1 SPGSVAA
8 VGNSSISYSQRSS
21 RHRRSSSSR
30 SRSPISR
37 IPLQKDAES
46 PVRRR
51 QYSSRSSSISNKGS
65 GKARNSKEKSTLG
78 GRSRSHQRSSSHSSL
93 SSKSPLRINRESA
106 KKDSSTK
113 NIQVALQSQNIDLFG
128 KTGGAYIPP
137 ARLRQM
143 QAKITDKNTDA
154 YQRIAWEALKKSIHG
169 LINKVNV
176 SNISQVVR
184 QLFMENII
192 RGRGLLVKSLITS
205 QMASPTFTHI
215 FAALIAIVNTKFPQ
229 IGELLL
235 KRLITEF
242 RKAFRRNQKDRCL
255 TTGRFLAH
263 LVNQKVAHELVV
275 LELLTLLL
283 EQTTNDSVEVS
294 VALLKECGAFLSRVV
309 PKGLAGIFDHLRRIL
324 NESQCDKRISYMIE
338 VLLQIRRDKWRD
350 YPTVIPELDLI
361 EEDDQITHTL
371 SLLDQVDT
379 EDGLNIYRFD
389 PEYEVNE
396 ARYLEIRESFFG
408 DDDSDKSG
416 GSESESDSEN
426 SDEEDGGVQGPGE
439 QEGVIIDQTE
449 TNLVHLR
456 RTIYLMLQ
464 SSISADEGAHRLL
477 QLKIKPGEEYEV
489 ASMVLDCCAQTR
501 SYETRY
507 GSLAQRLCRV
517 MLFSGEKP
525 KPGETK
531 QQTTQPSE
539 PPRTY
544 VAQFEKI
551 FGEQYATIHRLETA
565 KLKNVAMFFAHLL
578 FTDSISWGVL
588 ECVKLNERDTS
599 SSGRIF
605 LKYLFQ
611 ELCSFMGLAK
621 FQARLRDETLQPFF
635 VHLLPRDNPKDTRF
649 AINFLTTIGLGGLT
663 IDLREHLQATK
674 AAGEK
679 AKLSEVVDSS
689 SSDSESSSSS
699 DSSSDSESSS
709 PGSSDLSS
717 NSRSKSCSSENESAS
732 SVSEGE
738 SPQKVKV
745 EKRRKIGSE
754 SDKEENEVN
763 KSRNE
768 LGRRVNGDRRDK
780 HVKKPESRRGR
791 EVSSKGDRDHRKGR
805 RTPTPSSSPPQ
816 KRHRGSPTSSSIG
829 RRSGGDRNIRNTSP
843 PPPIANPSPPK
854 DNGQSKRREREPSP
868 VPRRRYNTP
877 SPLSERHK
885 ETSPSFILQS
895 RQSKYRDEKSDSPH
909 PPRRSGQVSPPPVAV
924 EKSPRRQR
932 KETPTLLGK
941 SRQMSSPLNEKS
953 RKETPTPPPRRSRQ
967 VSPPVLKSPRR
978 RKETPTPPRR
988 GRFDS
993 PPSRIEKR
1001 RAGDSGEER
1010 RKNLPPTPPRRNRY
1024 VSPPTAPPVK
1034 EVSGTERRK
1043 VSRSPRRGRYDSPPA
1058 IRKRRT
1064 PSPPRRSRYASPPSK
1079 AKETSGS
1086 PERKKSSLSPRRSRY
1101 FSPSA
1106 HQDRK
1111 SRCVASPPP
1120 QKDVLSES
1128 PWRRKNNPSPLV
1140 ALRDRRRTPS
1150 PSRRNRNVSPSSS
1163 LQEKL
1168 NPPPEPR
1175 KGRYDS
1181 SQKDSKRDRRRDDS
1195 REREKRDRQR
1205 RDASRER
1212 DARRRR
1218 RDDSRDGKRR
1228 RQERKRSS
1236 ASGEMRNRNASPPV
1250 RERSPFD

>member
-1 SPGSVAA
+1 MPSPGPVAT
-8 VGNSSISYSQRSS
+8 VRDSSNSYSRSS
-21 RHRRSSSSR
+21 KRHRQSSSSR
-30 SRSPISR
+30 SRSPIPRKS
-37 IPLQKDAES
+37 LQKHDTS
-46 PVRRR
+46 VRRH
-51 QYSSRSSSISNKGS
+51 YSSSRSSSLASNTGS
-65 GKARNSKEKSTLG
+65 RKTSKTKDEVTLSKKSTN
-78 GRSRSHQRSSSHSSL
+78 RRDSSSSRSSPSSNSSRTHNKEL
-93 SSKSPLRINRESA
+93 S
-106 KKDSSTK
+106 KKD
-113 NIQVALQSQNIDLFG
+113 VATRDNQFASQSQNVDLFG

-184 QLFMENII
+184 QLLMENII

-215 FAALIAIVNTKFPQ
+215 FAALIAIINTKFPQ

-235 KRLITEF
+235 KRLINEF

-263 LVNQKVAHELVV
+263 LVNQKVAHELIV

-371 SLLDQVDT
+371 SLLDQVDI

-389 PEYEVNE
+389 SEYEANE
-396 ARYLEIRESFFG
+396 AKYIEIRETFLG
-408 DDDSDKSG
+408 D
-416 GSESESDSEN
+416 EN
-426 SDEEDGGVQGPGE
+426 SDESGSSGSESGSEDSNDEEGDVQGPGE
-439 QEGVIIDQTE
+439 QEGGTIIDQTE

-621 FQARLRDETLQPFF
+621 LQARLRDETLQPFF
-635 VHLLPRDNPKDTRF
+635 VHLLPRNNPKDTRF

-679 AKLSEVVDSS
+679 AKLSEDVENSSSDSDSESSS
-689 SSDSESSSSS
+689 SSDSESSSSDS
-699 DSSSDSESSS
+699 TSSTSSSGSSSHSSESESS
-709 PGSSDLSS
+709 
-717 NSRSKSCSSENESAS
+717 AS
-732 SVSEGE
+732 GE
-738 SPQKVKV
+738 EPPQKKKRM
-745 EKRRKIGSE
+745 EKRIRDNEPDG
-754 SDKEENEVN
+754 DLNEVN
-763 KSRNE
+763 KHHSDS
-768 LGRRVNGDRRDK
+768 LGDLRVRENGDRRDRHTK
-780 HVKKPESRRGR
+780 RPESKRDRQ
-791 EVSSKGDRDHRKGR
+791 VSPDGGHDHRKGR
-805 RTPTPSSSPPQ
+805 RPTTPLSSAPLKRRRDSPISPSLE
-816 KRHRGSPTSSSIG
+816 RMIG
-829 RRSGGDRNIRNTSP
+829 GNDNDRNIRNASP
-843 PPPIANPSPPK
+843 PAPMTNPSPPK
-854 DNGQSKRREREPSP
+854 DNGRSKRLERESSP
-868 VPRRRYNTP
+868 ALEKRRRYNTP
-877 SPLSERHK
+877 TPLQDRRK
-885 ETSPSFILQS
+885 EASPSILQS
-895 RQSKYRDEKSDSPH
+895 RHSKHRDKRLDSPQ
-909 PPRRSGQVSPPPVAV
+909 PPRRRRQVSPPSVSV
-924 EKSPRRQR
+924 EKSTSPR
-932 KETPTLLGK
+932 K
-941 SRQMSSPLNEKS
+941 SRQLSSPSNGKS
-953 RKETPTPPPRRSRQ
+953 RKEAPTPPLRRSRQ
-967 VSPPVLKSPRR
+967 VSPVPKSPKR
-978 RKETPTPPRR
+978 RKPTPTPLRR

-993 PPSRIEKR
+993 PPRVDKR
-1001 RAGDSGEER
+1001 RTGDSEQEK
-1010 RKNLPPTPPRRNRY
+1010 RKNLSQTPPRRNRY
-1024 VSPPTAPPVK
+1024 VSPPMAPPVK
-1034 EVSGTERRK
+1034 ENSGRSERR
-1043 VSRSPRRGRYDSPPA
+1043 RISPSRRGRYDSPPA
-1058 IRKRRT
+1058 IVKKRT
-1064 PSPPRRSRYASPPSK
+1064 PSPPRRNRYASPSPNANQNS
-1079 AKETSGS
+1079 TSLGGKQGS
-1086 PERKKSSLSPRRSRY
+1086 SSPRRSRY
-1101 FSPSA
+1101 DLPTA
-1106 HQDRK
+1106 PRDRK
-1111 SRCVASPPP
+1111 NRYAASPPP
-1120 QKDVLSES
+1120 QKYLPSES
-1128 PWRRKNNPSPLV
+1128 SKRRKVSPSPLV
-1140 ALRDRRRTPS
+1140 SLKNNRQRTSS
-1150 PSRRNRNVSPSSS
+1150 PLRRNRLASSS
-1163 LQEKL
+1163 PLQEKL
-1168 NPPPEPR
+1168 NPPLDSR

-1181 SQKDSKRDRRRDDS
+1181 PHKDLKRDRRRVDS
-1195 REREKRDRQR
+1195 RERGKRDRHE
-1205 RDASRER
+1205 RDASKER
-1212 DARRRR
+1212 DERRRRR
-1218 RDDSRDGKRR
+1218 RDDSGDAKQRGK
-1228 RQERKRSS
+1228 ELKGSS
-1236 ASGEMRNRNASPPV
+1236 RSGEKRNRNASSSV
-1250 RERSPFD
+1250 RERSPFY